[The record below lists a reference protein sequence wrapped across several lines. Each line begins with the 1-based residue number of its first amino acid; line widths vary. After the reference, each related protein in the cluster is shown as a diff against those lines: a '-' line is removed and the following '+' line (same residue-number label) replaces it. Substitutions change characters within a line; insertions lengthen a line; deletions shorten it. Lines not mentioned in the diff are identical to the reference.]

1 MLLCALNPLQETTG
15 TSSMPALLEDGHG
28 IVHFQETFQGHTDRM
43 NNNLSW
49 AHKNKE
55 LHIANYLDLV
65 YSTNL

>member
-15 TSSMPALLEDGHG
+15 TSSMPALLVDGHG

-49 AHKNKE
+49 VHKNKE
-55 LHIANYLDLV
+55 
-65 YSTNL
+65 